1 MKKVGVVLS
10 GCGVYDGAEIH
21 ETVLTLLAIARNG
34 AQAVCFAPD
43 KQQADVINHL
53 TGEPMQETRN
63 VLIEAARITRGDI
76 RPLAQAV
83 STELDALIVPGGF
96 GAAKNLSNF
105 ASQGS
110 ESRVDS
116 DLAALAV
123 AMHQAGKPLGFM
135 CIAPAMLPKIFDFPL
150 RLTIGTDIDTAEV
163 LEEMGAEHVPCPV
176 DDIVVDEDNKIV
188 TTPPIC
194 WRRTS
199 LRPRVVSIN
208 WYHVCWCWLNEKG
221 VTAFLRRIFLRAVV
235 VLAVFWGGGI
245 ALFSVMPVPFSAVM
259 VERQLSAWLSGDF
272 GYVAHSDWV
281 SMDEISPWMG
291 LAVIAAEDQKFPE
304 HWGFDVSAIEKALA
318 HNERNENRIRGAST
332 LSQQTAKNLFLWDG
346 RSWVRKGLEAGLTL
360 GMETVWSKKRIL
372 TVYLNIAEFGDGV
385 FGVEAAAQRYFHKPA
400 SRLSLSEAALLAAVL
415 PNPLRFKANAPSG
428 YVRSRQAWIMRQ
440 MRQLGG
446 ESFMRENKLY

>member
-1 MKKVGVVLS
+1 M
-10 GCGVYDGAEIH
+10 
-21 ETVLTLLAIARNG
+21 R
-34 AQAVCFAPD
+34 
-43 KQQADVINHL
+43 
-53 TGEPMQETRN
+53 
-63 VLIEAARITRGDI
+63 
-76 RPLAQAV
+76 
-83 STELDALIVPGGF
+83 
-96 GAAKNLSNF
+96 
-105 ASQGS
+105 
-110 ESRVDS
+110 
-116 DLAALAV
+116 
-123 AMHQAGKPLGFM
+123 
-135 CIAPAMLPKIFDFPL
+135 
-150 RLTIGTDIDTAEV
+150 
-163 LEEMGAEHVPCPV
+163 
-176 DDIVVDEDNKIV
+176 
-188 TTPPIC
+188 
-194 WRRTS
+194 
-199 LRPRVVSIN
+199 
-208 WYHVCWCWLNEKG
+208 KG
-221 VTAFLRRIFLRAVV
+221 VIAFLRRIFLRAVI

-259 VERQLSAWLSGDF
+259 VERQLGAWLSGDF

-291 LAVIAAEDQKFPE
+291 LAVIAAEDQKFPD

-372 TVYLNIAEFGDGV
+372 TVYLNVAEFGDGV

>member
-1 MKKVGVVLS
+1 MSKKRS
-10 GCGVYDGAEIH
+10 
-21 ETVLTLLAIARNG
+21 
-34 AQAVCFAPD
+34 
-43 KQQADVINHL
+43 
-53 TGEPMQETRN
+53 
-63 VLIEAARITRGDI
+63 
-76 RPLAQAV
+76 
-83 STELDALIVPGGF
+83 
-96 GAAKNLSNF
+96 
-105 ASQGS
+105 
-110 ESRVDS
+110 
-116 DLAALAV
+116 
-123 AMHQAGKPLGFM
+123 PLGWAKR
-135 CIAPAMLPKIFDFPL
+135 IA
-150 RLTIGTDIDTAEV
+150 
-163 LEEMGAEHVPCPV
+163 
-176 DDIVVDEDNKIV
+176 
-188 TTPPIC
+188 
-194 WRRTS
+194 
-199 LRPRVVSIN
+199 
-208 WYHVCWCWLNEKG
+208 
-221 VTAFLRRIFLRAVV
+221 LRAILA
-235 VLAVFWGGGI
+235 LAVFWGGGI
-245 ALFSVMPVPFSAVM
+245 VLFSILPVPFSAVM
-259 VERQLSAWLSGDF
+259 VERQLGAWLTGNFS
-272 GYVAHSDWV
+272 YVAHSDWV

-372 TVYLNIAEFGDGV
+372 TVYLNIAEFGDGI

>member
-1 MKKVGVVLS
+1 M
-10 GCGVYDGAEIH
+10 
-21 ETVLTLLAIARNG
+21 R
-34 AQAVCFAPD
+34 
-43 KQQADVINHL
+43 
-53 TGEPMQETRN
+53 TG
-63 VLIEAARITRGDI
+63 
-76 RPLAQAV
+76 
-83 STELDALIVPGGF
+83 
-96 GAAKNLSNF
+96 
-105 ASQGS
+105 
-110 ESRVDS
+110 
-116 DLAALAV
+116 
-123 AMHQAGKPLGFM
+123 
-135 CIAPAMLPKIFDFPL
+135 
-150 RLTIGTDIDTAEV
+150 
-163 LEEMGAEHVPCPV
+163 
-176 DDIVVDEDNKIV
+176 V
-188 TTPPIC
+188 TT
-194 WRRTS
+194 
-199 LRPRVVSIN
+199 
-208 WYHVCWCWLNEKG
+208 
-221 VTAFLRRIFLRAVV
+221 FLRRIFLRAVI

-259 VERQLSAWLSGDF
+259 VERQLGAWLSGDF

-291 LAVIAAEDQKFPE
+291 LAVIAAEDQKFPD

-372 TVYLNIAEFGDGV
+372 TVYLNVAEFGDGI
-385 FGVEAAAQRYFHKPA
+385 FGVEAAAQRYFNKPA
-400 SRLSLSEAALLAAVL
+400 SRLSMSEAALLAAVL